1 MNGLTRQK
9 LARSAG
15 LSALCAGVMAGG
27 GALVLASGA
36 TTQFPPGNNG
46 TVKIDDQPIDDIPNN
61 DPHVGCRFRVDFY
74 NYDKDVGNAK
84 VTFEMKAPTKDV
96 DLSVDGDTSPDIGE
110 DAAGGGNDLDAAVPY
125 TLSFDGDPH
134 PQQGFH
140 VKLTVNAPGSIGN
153 DVKHKVFWVEGCET
167 PPTETPP
174 TETPP
179 TDTPPTETP
188 PTETPP
194 TETPPT
200 DTPPTDTPPT
210 DTPPTDTPPTQA
222 PPTDFPAGM
231 GGAHDDSASVGWWPA
246 GLIGSGAVLAGG
258 AALAL
263 RRRGVH

>member
-9 LARSAG
+9 AVRSAG
-15 LSALCAGVMAGG
+15 LSALCAGVMVSG
-27 GALVLASGA
+27 GALVLATGA
-36 TTQFPPGNNG
+36 TAQDPQGNNG
-46 TVKIDDQPIDDIPNN
+46 TVKIDGQPIDDIPNN

-74 NYDKDVGNAK
+74 NYDKDVGNAE

-110 DAAGGGNDLDAAVPY
+110 DGAGGGNDLDAAVPY
-125 TLSFDGDPH
+125 TLTFDGDPH

-140 VKLTVNAPGSIGN
+140 VKLIVNAPGSIGN
-153 DVKHKVFWVEGCET
+153 DVKHKVFWVEDCE
-167 PPTETPP
+167 
-174 TETPP
+174 
-179 TDTPPTETP
+179 TPPTETP

-200 DTPPTDTPPT
+200 ETPPTEI
-210 DTPPTDTPPTQA
+210 PPTQA
-222 PPTDFPAGM
+222 PPTDFPAGV
-231 GGAHDDSASVGWWPA
+231 GGADDDPASVSWWPA

-263 RRRGVH
+263 RRRGDH